1 MDDLAGKLNEILNN
15 PAELAKFQQIASSVL
30 GQQNNASQPAQPV
43 PVQDTPSQ
51 TGGFDLTQLV
61 NLLGQQQPPAQTP
74 TADQVSGLGGAL
86 SALGGTNAGVS
97 PELLGTVMKI
107 APLLGSVNQE
117 NDHTRLLQALRPLLK
132 NERQKKL
139 DEAIK
144 IMKMLK
150 FLPLLKEQGILRG
163 IL

>member
-15 PAELAKFQQIASSVL
+15 PAELAKFQQMASSVL
-30 GQQNNASQPAQPV
+30 GQQNNASQPAPV

-51 TGGFDLTQLV
+51 TGGVDLTQLA
-61 NLLGQQQPPAQTP
+61 NLLGQQQPSAQTP
-74 TADQVSGLGGAL
+74 AANQAGGLGGAL